1 MNAREE
7 TFLQMN
13 IALSRELNK
22 ANDQIRCDQEHIRQ
36 LQHDLSQYKPTF
48 YKPRGT
54 PERVFRN
61 INKRLM
67 SILCN
72 FNRLLSVTGFKI
84 GHYKLS
90 DDVRSFDVEPNCPCI
105 NSLSVRKALFIKVSN

>member
-22 ANDQIRCDQEHIRQ
+22 ANDQIRRDQEHIRQ

-48 YKPRGT
+48 YKPRGR

-72 FNRLLSVTGFKI
+72 FNRLFSN
-84 GHYKLS
+84 YKY
-90 DDVRSFDVEPNCPCI
+90 
-105 NSLSVRKALFIKVSN
+105 